1 MFKKFLSI
9 ILAVSL
15 MLTLAFAVNTA
26 ASTTSYAQLDLSGKN
41 VGDYVAKHGGTGNL
55 ALVVEEDSKKCV
67 VINRYATSGT
77 TVTFKD
83 TYTIGEKSYGL
94 NPFFGIKNADGSA
107 LPSTTKGVVFESTMK
122 MTSSTD
128 DAILVTN
135 TSNVNPRYITLSG
148 GIVKYHAT
156 LGSSSTAT
164 SLTYPVGSWFTLKLR
179 WNFTT
184 GYFDISVT
192 DLSANTTNTISQ
204 TLEGWVKDDATI
216 AAWVPTFSWFKSSG
230 DTRVYVSEF
239 SMHAENDATAIAP
252 SHTLVRDDF
261 DADTTALTGWNGG
274 GTVAAT
280 DRGKSAMIDCSSAK
294 SVYQAIKLDSDV
306 KGLVSEFSVKL
317 TSKTAGNFFY
327 ACNQAYYTANYRLIQ
342 FTNGGAIHA
351 FNNAMPLGTYETNVW
366 YDIRIENN
374 FVNDFTRV
382 SIFDGANERV
392 YEAIREN
399 TSWDTIGNIN
409 NVYFYAEQAADK
421 SIYIDDVNV
430 YYLTENEVSGLK
442 NPRTYSIHNEF
453 ENFTEGDMQEDLISD
468 VTCDALKSFKATP
481 AENEFEVGIESL
493 PNSGRGKSFKASLLN
508 TETAKEFYKDFSAI
522 QNGVAE
528 FDMLLSEQSGVV
540 VIDTQMSNS
549 GNGNMAYST
558 PLRFKAD
565 GKIYDGTGTDEKGSW
580 EAGKW
585 YHVKLTAGTYT
596 IDEAEVGGIKAEVY
610 NESGVKVAEN
620 TVNSSADL
628 NTRDSIRN
636 VKFTMGE
643 ESNTI
648 YVDNFKAYGETGAQG
663 LFPTPSHLLR
673 NKTVAPDGALTLAF
687 SKLVNLTASKFK
699 VNGEVVTATLLGGNV
714 VSLNKALEEGETYEI
729 EYTAADTDGYTTSGY
744 IGNITV
750 PRALIIEDYSAAT
763 LESPSASVK
772 VTINSANTAKKVQ
785 LIVAAYNEAE
795 TRLLDIDVQTAAANA
810 GEQTLTATVETA
822 GATKLKTFLWDGASL
837 TPIEIQ

>member
-15 MLTLAFAVNTA
+15 LLSMAFAVSVNAADEWAIDLSGYNDGDMFTKDGRNYKTIVVLEDNIKSA
-26 ASTTSYAQLDLSGKN
+26 LFSSAGTTYGTDTLTNSVNLTVTNGLTSDTKGVVISTTMKITNASTRVYLNVIHPELGKGGQFYLDLSGGQIK
-41 VGDYVAKHGGTGNL
+41 
-55 ALVVEEDSKKCV
+55 
-67 VINRYATSGT
+67 T
-77 TVTFKD
+77 T
-83 TYTIGEKSYGL
+83 
-94 NPFFGIKNADGSA
+94 
-107 LPSTTKGVVFESTMK
+107 PS
-122 MTSSTD
+122 SSTSVNTGLTYSANSWIKLNFALNYTTGYYEIGVTD
-128 DAILVTN
+128 VATGVTN
-135 TSNVNPRYITLSG
+135 TATGTQTELIRTTAEELAAITRFQWYTGCNTYI
-148 GIVKYHAT
+148 
-156 LGSSSTAT
+156 
-164 SLTYPVGSWFTLKLR
+164 
-179 WNFTT
+179 
-184 GYFDISVT
+184 
-192 DLSANTTNTISQ
+192 
-204 TLEGWVKDDATI
+204 
-216 AAWVPTFSWFKSSG
+216 
-230 DTRVYVSEF
+230 SEF
-239 SMHAENDATAIAP
+239 SAYAVEDATAIAP

-274 GTVAAT
+274 GTVATT
-280 DRGKSAMIDCSSAK
+280 DRGKSAMIDCSAAK
-294 SVYQAIKLDSDV
+294 AVNKAIKLASDA

-327 ACNQAYYTANYRLIQ
+327 ACNSSYATANYRLIQ

-351 FNNAMPLGTYETNVW
+351 FNNTMPLGTYETNVW

-392 YEAIREN
+392 YEGIREN
-399 TSWDTIGNIN
+399 TSWDTISNIN
-409 NVYFYAEQAADK
+409 NVYFYTEQAEGK
-421 SIYIDDVNV
+421 SIYIDDVNIF
-430 YYLTENEVSGLK
+430 YLTENEVSGLK

-453 ENFTEGDMQEDLISD
+453 ENFTEGDMQDDLLEDIGCGAPTSFSLISAASE
-468 VTCDALKSFKATP
+468 DA
-481 AENEFEVGIESL
+481 FEVGIESIT
-493 PNSGRGKSFKASLLN
+493 NSGRGKSFKASLLN
-508 TETAKEFYKDFSAI
+508 PEIPSGQSRGFYKDFSAI

-528 FDMLLSEQSGVV
+528 FDMLLSEQSGVM
-540 VIDTQMSNS
+540 VIETQMSNS

-565 GKIYDGTGTDEKGSW
+565 GKVYDGTGADEKGSW

-643 ESNTI
+643 AANTI
-648 YVDNFKAYGETGAQG
+648 YVDNFKAYAETGAQG
-663 LFPTPSHLLR
+663 LFPTPSYLLR
-673 NKTVAPDGALTLAF
+673 NKSVAPDGAITLAF
-687 SKLVNLTASKFK
+687 SKFVNLTNSKFK

-744 IGNITV
+744 VGNITV
-750 PRALIIEDYSAAT
+750 PRALIIENYTAAT
-763 LESPSASVK
+763 VESPSASVK
-772 VTINSANTAKKVQ
+772 VTINSVNTAKKVQ

-795 TRLLDIDVQTAAANA
+795 TRLLDIDVKTADANE

-837 TPIEIQ
+837 TPIETE